1 MRPTRALH
9 QSPFSIERDVT
20 SRQGRQLLE
29 LLSLDRNVLLTK
41 AKKLHLNTAA
51 QRFQMTKTR
60 QKLHKKICEI
70 AWVRLMLATIWQV
83 SEMQRMQ
90 SSETEI
96 MQICWNRFWKNS
108 WKHIRWTY
116 IWRVLA
122 ISTKLVAPFYVKGKK
137 KHLEKIEISLVQ
149 SNSAV
154 PYDVRSVILQFF
166 SIRCNNASACA

>member
-60 QKLHKKICEI
+60 QKLHLKICEI
-70 AWVRLMLATIWQV
+70 AWVRLMLATI
-83 SEMQRMQ
+83 
-90 SSETEI
+90 
-96 MQICWNRFWKNS
+96 
-108 WKHIRWTY
+108 
-116 IWRVLA
+116 
-122 ISTKLVAPFYVKGKK
+122 
-137 KHLEKIEISLVQ
+137 
-149 SNSAV
+149 
-154 PYDVRSVILQFF
+154 
-166 SIRCNNASACA
+166 

>member
-70 AWVRLMLATIWQV
+70 VCLQQFDKV
-83 SEMQRMQ
+83 SEMQCMQ
-90 SSETEI
+90 SPETEI
-96 MQICWNRFWKNS
+96 MQIC
-108 WKHIRWTY
+108 
-116 IWRVLA
+116 
-122 ISTKLVAPFYVKGKK
+122 
-137 KHLEKIEISLVQ
+137 
-149 SNSAV
+149 
-154 PYDVRSVILQFF
+154 
-166 SIRCNNASACA
+166 